1 MRKPV
6 AVLAALTLVGC
17 ASKSTEIAPT
27 YVSPMKYQSFTCQQL
42 AAEATRVSAAA
53 TAAAGQQDSQV
64 TKDAVATTVGV
75 LIVWPAL
82 FLIQGDKQNVAQLA
96 QLKGEMDAIERPF
109 RRIAEFSSD
118 QRPQRLPTRIKSDLI
133 ISDAVRTL
141 PCWR

>member
-53 TAAAGQQDSQV
+53 ATAAGQQDSQV

-75 LIVWPAL
+75 VIFWPAL
-82 FLIQGDKQNVAQLA
+82 FLIGGDKQNAAQLA
-96 QLKGEMDAIERPF
+96 QLKGQMDAIEQTSIQKNCGIQF
-109 RRIAEFSSD
+109 RQA
-118 QRPQRLPTRIKSDLI
+118 QQGAPPPTAYSGQK
-133 ISDAVRTL
+133 
-141 PCWR
+141 